1 VRFKNEFDKEES
13 LLNWRMQTYE
23 SAVHRLKGDRSD
35 FRERV
40 DDYAKAV
47 SGDILSALDSPPPDF
62 EGFVRQQFDAFE
74 VNVRR
79 SLERLTE
86 DVAAIFDELQK
97 EGSEIE
103 RSELN
108 QEVRSRISHSE
119 RLRKIFGTIN
129 LKSGNQRKEWTWES
143 LRDRLME
150 FERLSGTKL
159 SDDWKQVLA
168 SRNFGEVAAKLVGKI
183 NKNMVLKVGHALGHK
198 FRPWEATK
206 MTRWIG
212 SAAPF
217 LNVAGAGL
225 ELLIRHRTKKKEEDA
240 RQQLMEFKRQLNQ
253 IVSESAS
260 EAVTAINRDLLD
272 PCERLLGEAL
282 RALREQKKK
291 LSEYSK
297 DNEAIS
303 LELAEKQE
311 ECLLLYD
318 EIYGTV

>member
-1 VRFKNEFDKEES
+1 MTRKS
-13 LLNWRMQTYE
+13 LYSIGECKHTRALCIG
-23 SAVHRLKGDRSD
+23 S
-35 FRERV
+35 RETEAILGRELRTTQ
-40 DDYAKAV
+40 KPCP
-47 SGDILSALDSPPPDF
+47 GDILSALDSPPPDF

-103 RSELN
+103 TVRTEP
-108 QEVRSRISHSE
+108 EVHRISHSE

-198 FRPWEATK
+198 FPPWEATK

-260 EAVTAINRDLLD
+260 EAVTAID
-272 PCERLLGEAL
+272 RLA
-282 RALREQKKK
+282 
-291 LSEYSK
+291 
-297 DNEAIS
+297 
-303 LELAEKQE
+303 
-311 ECLLLYD
+311 
-318 EIYGTV
+318 